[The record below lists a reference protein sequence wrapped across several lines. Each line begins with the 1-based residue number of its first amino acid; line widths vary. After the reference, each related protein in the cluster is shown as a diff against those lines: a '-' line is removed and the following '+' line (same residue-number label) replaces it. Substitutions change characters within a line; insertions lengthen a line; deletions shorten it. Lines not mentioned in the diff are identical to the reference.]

1 MNENKPRKKPGRT
14 PKPRGISEIT
24 PIKVHKALARIAN
37 APPSNKRK
45 ALKQR
50 EAKFVEVFTSSA
62 GTLTLTEAAIE
73 AGYPKTTASRVGSD
87 LTNPDKFPHV
97 VAAIQRRQTELAF
110 KYGTT
115 FERHMKDLQYIRDKA
130 IDAGAWAAAVQAEY
144 RRGQALGTIYV
155 DRKEIRHGTI
165 DSMSK
170 EEVQRKLDALRKL
183 YQGSPE
189 IVDVQITQ
197 SIEQEKKV
205 DHTEEF
211 LDEAGESLLS
221 EDEEGDDEGE
231 DLPGGVMGEPRNS

>member
-1 MNENKPRKKPGRT
+1 
-14 PKPRGISEIT
+14 
-24 PIKVHKALARIAN
+24 
-37 APPSNKRK
+37 
-45 ALKQR
+45 
-50 EAKFVEVFTSSA
+50 
-62 GTLTLTEAAIE
+62 
-73 AGYPKTTASRVGSD
+73 
-87 LTNPDKFPHV
+87 
-97 VAAIQRRQTELAF
+97 
-110 KYGTT
+110 
-115 FERHMKDLQYIRDKA
+115 
-130 IDAGAWAAAVQAEY
+130 
-144 RRGQALGTIYV
+144 LGTIYV

-211 LDEAGESLLS
+211 LDEAGKGLLS

-231 DLPGGVMGEPRNS
+231 DHPGGIVGESRDP